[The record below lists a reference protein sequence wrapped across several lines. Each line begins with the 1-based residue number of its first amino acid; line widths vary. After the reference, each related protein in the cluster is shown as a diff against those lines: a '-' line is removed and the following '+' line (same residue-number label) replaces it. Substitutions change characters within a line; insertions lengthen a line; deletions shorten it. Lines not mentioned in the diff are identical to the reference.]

1 MKAIIRKDCTSD
13 RIDWDEATALVR
25 KLYRNGDYKMSLLI
39 GCGIFT
45 CLRISDLLRLTW
57 NMLLSDDS
65 FTIWELKTGKKRII
79 KINKDFQSHI
89 KKCHD
94 ALNISDDDS
103 FCFLSQKKSVYS
115 TQHVNLLLK
124 RIKKE
129 YNVKCQ
135 HFSTHSL
142 RKTGSYAIY
151 TNSKENAE
159 LALVKLSQMLNHSSV
174 AITRRYLG
182 ITQAE
187 IALEFDKL
195 QF

>member
-57 NMLLSDDS
+57 NMLLSSDS